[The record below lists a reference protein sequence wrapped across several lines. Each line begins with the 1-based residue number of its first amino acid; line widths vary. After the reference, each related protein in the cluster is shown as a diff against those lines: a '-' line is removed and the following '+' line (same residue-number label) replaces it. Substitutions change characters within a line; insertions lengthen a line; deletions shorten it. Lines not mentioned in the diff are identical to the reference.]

1 MEKREEKKNIKDI
14 IIKIILIIIIILLLI
29 HNCTLISEKNNIKIP
44 GGNIQI
50 IEIKCDE
57 NNCKGETD
65 DDNKNSGNEGPGN
78 TSISVYDKDHSKITW
93 NGASDLKI
101 FANPVYEFESIVAP
115 ESENTYQF
123 VVKNDTKYNLK
134 YSISFEETNPY
145 NINMKYKLKKNNK
158 YVIDHYVSYNELK
171 LLGQKLS
178 VNKND
183 TYYLEWKWISTNH
196 DNYAGENSAKYNL
209 KINIKAESIDD

>member
-1 MEKREEKKNIKDI
+1 MEKRQEKKDIKDI

-29 HNCTLISEKNNIKIP
+29 HNCTLISEKNRIKIP

-50 IEIKCDE
+50 IEIKCDD
-57 NNCKGETD
+57 NSCKGKID
-65 DDNKNSGNEGPGN
+65 DDNKNSGNEDPGN

-101 FANPVYEFESIVAP
+101 FSNPVYEFESVVAP

-134 YSISFEETNPY
+134 YSISFEEINPY

-158 YVIDHYVSYNELK
+158 YIIDHYVSYNELK

-178 VNKND
+178 INKND
-183 TYYLEWKWISTNH
+183 TYYLEWKWVSTDH

-209 KINIKAESIDD
+209 NINIKAESIDD